1 MRRITEMS
9 NKNYNRGKLN
19 SSFGDENR
27 YVTSSQASRENRSSL
42 AIVASVLVLAVI
54 ATAVLRGIADD
65 SYQAWNPIDTTTTST
80 TATTTSPNV
89 PSVDKKYPYATVTD
103 KTQFVATSGGEAL
116 YGLDISSDFAIL
128 VNLSDMST
136 VAYKYADELIYPASM
151 TKIMTVVT
159 ALDMIEDIGDGYV
172 ITKEVL
178 SQVPSDASTAWL
190 ASYKGKTVSVRDLLY
205 GITYM
210 SGADSVLCLI
220 DYLNLTVSEF
230 ASLMNKKATEI
241 GMENTNFGGAIGMDT
256 ENNTTTCRDIAALMA
271 YAMENPLC
279 RELFGG
285 TSYRLDYLDLTYYNS
300 TLSKTLVTNMG
311 TNAEN
316 VLGRDY
322 TLLAAKSG
330 LEDKAGYCLASYIR
344 NDVTGE
350 FFVLVTAKADRS
362 NDYPPNKNTI
372 IDMIKIIDRVKP

>member
-1 MRRITEMS
+1 MG
-9 NKNYNRGKLN
+9 NKNYNREKFN
-19 SSFGDENR
+19 SGSGDENR
-27 YVTSSQASRENRSSL
+27 YVTSTQTSRENRSSL
-42 AIVASVLVLAVI
+42 AIVAAVLVLAII
-54 ATAVLRGIADD
+54 ATAVLRDIAED
-65 SYQAWNPIDTTTTST
+65 SSQVWNPVNSTTTST
-80 TATTTSPNV
+80 TVTTTSPSITPDN
-89 PSVDKKYPYATVTD
+89 KNHPYATVTD
-103 KTQFVATSGGEAL
+103 KTQFVASSGGEAL

-136 VAYKYADELIYPASM
+136 LAYKYADELIYPASM

-159 ALDMIEDIGDGYV
+159 ALDMIEDLDDGYV
-172 ITKEVL
+172 ITKDVL

-190 ASYKGKTVSVRDLLY
+190 SSYKGKTVSVRDLLY

-220 DYLNLTVSEF
+220 DYLNLTVPEF
-230 ASLMNKKATEI
+230 AVLMNEKANEI
-241 GMENTNFGGAIGMDT
+241 GMERTNFGGAIGMDT

-285 TSYRLDYLDLTYYNS
+285 TSYRLDYLNLTYYNS
-300 TLSKTLVTNMG
+300 TLKKTMENMG

-350 FFVLVTAKADRS
+350 LFVLVTARADRS
-362 NDYPPNKNTI
+362 DADDYPPNKNTI
-372 IDMIKIIDRVKP
+372 IDMMKIIDRVKP